1 MFCVFTEESCV
12 QPACA
17 LAHSAFQS
25 CAVRVGKQ
33 RKIIQVS
40 PKSALRT
47 KRTGPLFIQF
57 QQKGAEIIQHKP
69 STKIHKHFKQNFVI
83 WLKEPKNLHW
93 CIVRSHTKVIP
104 RLYIFS
110 VVTHIFFY
118 LRQHT
123 INQSK
128 IVQGRLNCALTMLQS
143 ATASVMMVP
152 ELPAAACS
160 RAYDMQGGAT
170 RTRRSP
176 VSTPLYTCRRTC
188 VARRPHARIT
198 AVRTDVS
205 LT

>member
-1 MFCVFTEESCV
+1 MKLTW
-12 QPACA
+12 P
-17 LAHSAFQS
+17 
-25 CAVRVGKQ
+25 
-33 RKIIQVS
+33 
-40 PKSALRT
+40 LRT
-47 KRTGPLFIQF
+47 PANKKVQKSFNENH
-57 QQKGAEIIQHKP
+57 QQKSTNISNKIWWFGYIYKKSRKSTHGASLEATHK
-69 STKIHKHFKQNFVI
+69 SD
-83 WLKEPKNLHW
+83 
-93 CIVRSHTKVIP
+93 SA
-104 RLYIFS
+104 S
-110 VVTHIFFY
+110 IFFWWLHTHNVFFS

-123 INQSK
+123 MINQKSSTRGDEM
-128 IVQGRLNCALTMLQS
+128 VALTMLQS

-205 LT
+205 LTWSTKNKKLWENGTTFIGV